1 MRNFSIAV
9 ILLVATVVYVTY
21 LSTVQP
27 ISPLRPIR
35 EFPKQLG
42 VFSQVGEDQT
52 FSDKIM
58 ANLGVD
64 HYIMRQYRDKNGYQ
78 LGLYIGYYESQ
89 TEGQIIHSPKHCMP
103 GSGWSTIESKEV
115 ALSAPASPYGNI
127 RINMM
132 VLQKGLEK
140 QLATYWYHSRGR
152 VVANEFMDRFYMTVD
167 SLLKKRSDG
176 ALVRIT
182 GSGNDLLLDEK
193 KQREFA
199 EVILKNIDQ
208 YLPSQ

>member
-9 ILLVATVVYVTY
+9 ILLVATGVYVTY

-27 ISPLRPIR
+27 MLPLRPIS

-42 VFSQVGEDQT
+42 GFSQVGEDQE
-52 FSDKIM
+52 FSDEIM

-64 HYIMRQYRDKNGYQ
+64 HYIMRQYRDQNGYR

-103 GSGWSTIESKEV
+103 GSGWNTIESKEV
-115 ALSAPASPYGNI
+115 PLMGADSSHPPI
-127 RINMM
+127 KINKLF
-132 VLQKGLEK
+132 LQKGLDK
-140 QLATYWYHSRGR
+140 QLALYWYYSRGR
-152 VVANEFMDRFYMTVD
+152 VVANEYKDRFYMVVD
-167 SLLKKRSDG
+167 SLLRKRSDG

-182 GSGNDLLLDEK
+182 GSGNDLLEDEK
-193 KQREFA
+193 KQLQFA
-199 EVILKNIDQ
+199 EHILKNIDQ